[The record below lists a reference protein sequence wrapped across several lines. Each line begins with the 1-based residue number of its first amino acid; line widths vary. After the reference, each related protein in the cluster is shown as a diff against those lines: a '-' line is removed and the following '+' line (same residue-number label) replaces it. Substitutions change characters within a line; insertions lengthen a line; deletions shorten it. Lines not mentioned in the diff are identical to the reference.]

1 MRRREFIT
9 LLGGAAAAWP
19 FAARAQQPEQTRRVG
34 VLMAYSQDDAEARKY
49 VSVFRDAL
57 KGFGWVG
64 GRNLSMI
71 EQWPGPEFATI
82 EQAAKDLIKQE
93 PDVIL
98 SSSTPTTAA
107 LFRQNRNI
115 PIVFAIVSDPIGS
128 GFVKTFAKPGGN
140 ATGFTN
146 LDDTMGGKWL
156 ELLKNIVPDVHDAA
170 FLFNPT
176 TASYANF
183 YMPSFVS
190 AGASLGIVAHAA
202 PVTND
207 EDIGRIVATQA
218 GSPHSGIV
226 VMTDSFTSS
235 HRDVIIRL
243 AAQYR
248 VPAVYPYRFFAQD
261 GGLLAYG
268 NNRIEPF
275 RGAALY
281 VNRILHGEKVS
292 DLPVQAPTQFELVI
306 NLKTA
311 KILGINVP
319 PTLLALAD
327 EVIE

>member
-1 MRRREFIT
+1 MKRREFIA
-9 LLGGAAAAWP
+9 LVGAGAA
-19 FAARAQQPEQTRRVG
+19 
-34 VLMAYSQDDAEARKY
+34 
-49 VSVFRDAL
+49 FRDAL
-57 KGFGWVG
+57 KEFAWVES
-64 GRNLSMI
+64 RNFLMI
-71 EQWPGPEFATI
+71 EHWSGPELAPI

-107 LFRQNRNI
+107 LLRQTRTI

-128 GFVKTFAKPGGN
+128 GFVKTFANPGGN

-146 LDDTMGGKWL
+146 LDASMGGKWL
-156 ELLKNIVPDVHDAA
+156 ELLKDIVPEVHDAA

-183 YMPSFVS
+183 YLPSFVS

-202 PVTND
+202 PVAND
-207 EDIGRIVATQA
+207 ADIERVVATQA
-218 GSPHSGIV
+218 GNPHSGIV

-235 HRDVIIRL
+235 HRHVIIRA

-268 NNRIEPF
+268 NNRLEPF
-275 RGAALY
+275 RGAAVY
-281 VNRILHGEKVS
+281 VNRILHGEHPAE
-292 DLPVQAPTQFELVI
+292 LPVQAPTRFELI
-306 NLKTA
+306 LNLKTA
-311 KILGINVP
+311 KALGLNVP
-319 PTLLALAD
+319 PQLEQLAD

>member
-1 MRRREFIT
+1 
-9 LLGGAAAAWP
+9 
-19 FAARAQQPEQTRRVG
+19 
-34 VLMAYSQDDAEARKY
+34 MAYTQDDAEAQKY

-57 KGFGWVG
+57 KEFDWVD
-64 GRNLSMI
+64 GRNLAMI
-71 EQWPGPEFATI
+71 EQWPGPEFAAI
-82 EQAAKDLIKQE
+82 QQAAKDLIKQE

-107 LFRQNRNI
+107 LLRENRTI

-128 GFVKTFAKPGGN
+128 GFVKTFAEPGGN

-146 LDDTMGGKWL
+146 LDATMGGKWL
-156 ELLKNIVPDVHDAA
+156 ELLKRIVPDVHDAA

-190 AGASLGIVAHAA
+190 AGASLGIAAHAA
-202 PVTND
+202 PVAND
-207 EDIGRIVATQA
+207 EDIERMVAAQS

-243 AAQYR
+243 TAQYH
-248 VPAVYPYRFFAQD
+248 VPAVYPYRFFAQG

-306 NLKTA
+306 NLKA
-311 KILGINVP
+311 ARALGISVP

>member
-1 MRRREFIT
+1 MRRREFMS
-9 LLGGAAAAWP
+9 LLGGAAMAWP
-19 FAARAQQPEQTRRVG
+19 FAAHAQQPEQIRRVG
-34 VLMAYSQDDAEARKY
+34 VLMAYTQDDAEAQKY

-57 KGFGWVG
+57 KEFGWVES
-64 GRNLSMI
+64 RNLSMV
-71 EQWPGPEFATI
+71 EHWPGPEFGTI

-107 LFRQNRNI
+107 LLGQNRII

-146 LDDTMGGKWL
+146 LDATMGGKWL
-156 ELLKNIVPDVHDAA
+156 ELLKDIVPDVHDVV

-202 PVTND
+202 PVAND
-207 EDIGRIVATQA
+207 EDIERIVATQA
-218 GSPHSGIV
+218 GSPHRGIV

-311 KILGINVP
+311 RALGISVP

>member
-1 MRRREFIT
+1 
-9 LLGGAAAAWP
+9 
-19 FAARAQQPEQTRRVG
+19 
-34 VLMAYSQDDAEARKY
+34 MAYSQNDAEAQSY
-49 VSVFRDAL
+49 VAAFRDAL
-57 KGFGWVG
+57 KEFGWVE
-64 GRNLSMI
+64 GRNFSMI
-71 EQWPGPEFATI
+71 EYWAGPESAPI
-82 EQAAKDLIKQE
+82 EQAAKDLVKQE

-107 LFRQNRNI
+107 LLRQSPTI

-128 GFVKTFAKPGGN
+128 GFVKTFANPGGN

-146 LDDTMGGKWL
+146 LGASMGGKWL
-156 ELLKNIVPDVHDAA
+156 ELLKDIVPAVHDAA

-183 YMPSFVS
+183 YLPSFIS

-202 PVTND
+202 PVSND
-207 EDIGRIVATQA
+207 ADIERVLATQA
-218 GSPHSGIV
+218 RSPHSGLV

-235 HRDVIIRL
+235 HRDVIIRS

-248 VPAVYPYRFFAQD
+248 VPAVYPYRFFALD

-268 NNRIEPF
+268 NNRLEPF
-275 RGAALY
+275 RGAAVY
-281 VNRILHGEKVS
+281 VNRILHGEHPAE
-292 DLPVQAPTQFELVI
+292 LPVQAPTRFELVL

-311 KILGINVP
+311 KALGLNVP
-319 PTLLALAD
+319 PQLQQLAD